1 VAFTQDFFTSYRDY
15 NDGST
20 RIGHRNRLWYD
31 SETNTIRVSDGTTPG
46 GLIVSGGGSNS
57 NPSNSLISLDN
68 QHTATLDNTG
78 TFTIPGPLVF
88 ATDNTR
94 QITAYTGQS
103 SGSDTVVS
111 ITVTM
116 QLSESWQDTGITGTT
131 LNSGTWLVQLYAN
144 DISAGGH
151 NINEYYSGVMSWYN
165 GPTDSNQ
172 ELPTDEIQLHR
183 TGASQ
188 DGGLYLRTLRSA
200 HYTYLSLQIFSNTA
214 THGNAN
220 YVFTFR
226 KML

>member
-1 VAFTQDFFTSYRDY
+1 MAFRKIKAGLVNGDVEQFIGEPGNLFFDIDT
-15 NDGST
+15 GSL
-20 RIGHRNRLWYD
+20 RL
-31 SETNTIRVSDGTTPG
+31 SDGHTLGGTLITT
-46 GLIVSGGGSNS
+46 GGGSS
-57 NPSNSLISLDN
+57 TPSNELKSLDGTF
-68 QHTATLDNTG
+68 TATLDNTG
-78 TFTIPGPLVF
+78 AFTIPGPLVF
-88 ATDNTR
+88 GTDSTR

-103 SGSDTVVS
+103 GGTDTIVS
-111 ITVTM
+111 ITVSM
-116 QLSESWQDTGITGTT
+116 QLDESWQDTGISGQN
-131 LNSGTWLVQLYAN
+131 LSSGTWLVQLFAN
-144 DISAGGH
+144 DIGAGGH

-183 TGASQ
+183 TGGSQ

-214 THGNAN
+214 THSTAN